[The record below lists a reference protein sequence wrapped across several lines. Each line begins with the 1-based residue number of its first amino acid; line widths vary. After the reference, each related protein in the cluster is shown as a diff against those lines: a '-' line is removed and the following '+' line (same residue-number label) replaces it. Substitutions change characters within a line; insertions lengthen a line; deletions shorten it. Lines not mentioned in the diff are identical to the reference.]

1 MSRIL
6 DEQLS
11 AFLDGEL
18 PPEEVDLL
26 LARLDRDPARRA
38 TLGRYAMIGECI
50 RTGAAAPAAL
60 EVADRVRCA
69 LAADASATPVAVAA
83 RGSRMGWV
91 GGAVAASLAVVA
103 LLLTAPGI
111 WQDATPLR
119 SAQPEAAL
127 LAARDDAGLEPL
139 TDVNAIAS
147 HRLGPRAAARLTSY
161 LMAHG
166 EYANAISRSNFDSRL
181 VSARA
186 ERASWRQAEEA
197 ADAR

>member
-1 MSRIL
+1 MSKIL

-60 EVADRVRCA
+60 DVADRVRTA
-69 LAADASATPVAVAA
+69 LAAEADAAPVPATA

-91 GGAVAASLAVVA
+91 GGALAASLAVVA

-111 WQDATPLR
+111 WQGASPLQP
-119 SAQPEAAL
+119 AQPGAVL

-139 TDVNAIAS
+139 ADVNAIAS

-166 EYANAISRSNFDSRL
+166 EYASTISRSNFDSRL

-186 ERASWRQAEEA
+186 ERASWRQAEET

>member
-1 MSRIL
+1 MSKIL

-18 PPEEVDLL
+18 PPEDVDLL

-60 EVADRVRCA
+60 DVADRVRSA
-69 LAADASATPVAVAA
+69 LAAEGGPAPAPAAA
-83 RGSRMGWV
+83 RGTALGWV
-91 GGAVAASLAVVA
+91 GGALAASLAAAA

-111 WQDATPLR
+111 WQDTTQLR
-119 SAQPEAAL
+119 PDQPGAL
-127 LAARDDAGLEPL
+127 AMAARDSTGPEPL
-139 TDVNAIAS
+139 ADVNAIAS
-147 HRLGPRAAARLTSY
+147 HRLGPRAAARLTGY

-166 EYANAISRSNFDSRL
+166 EYASAISRSNFDSRL

-186 ERASWRQAEEA
+186 ERASWRQAEDP

>member
-1 MSRIL
+1 MSKIL

-60 EVADRVRCA
+60 DVADRVRSA
-69 LAADASATPVAVAA
+69 LAADADAAPVAVAA

-91 GGAVAASLAVVA
+91 GGAVAASLALVA
-103 LLLTAPGI
+103 LLLTAPDI
-111 WQDATPLR
+111 WQEATPSR
-119 SAQPEAAL
+119 SAQPEPAL

-139 TDVNAIAS
+139 ADVNAIAS

-186 ERASWRQAEEA
+186 ERASWRQAGEA